1 MAFLRRL
8 SIRSQLL
15 ILAVSTVL
23 VILVIVYHTYSTMSA
38 MVTRN
43 HEEYVQQTVS
53 EIKKNVS
60 SNKDV
65 LFRLMQTISY
75 NADVQSYLIEQNAI
89 TRFEMFKKLNVM
101 ISNQREL
108 KDGILDI
115 VISGD
120 NGFSVDINGG
130 SPYGAELKNMVPGK
144 VNAYYAGMQQFGTL
158 YGSATGL
165 VFATTISYVQ
175 QGESFNKK
183 LGTLFFI
190 VDPKALVGEKGYN
203 SKQTNTQIY
212 LLDRSN
218 KIITSNTSSETGA
231 QGPELETEG
240 TSAGNQNVLWQGKK
254 YVSQTVRIPDMDAS
268 IVSVAP
274 KDELL
279 RDLLVLRRQE
289 LIILAVG
296 LLILAIP
303 FTVIMNNI
311 LRPLKKMIFFMT
323 SVRREDNLKFSKR
336 ISLKGYM
343 EISTMADEFNSMLDE
358 IERLSHKLLETNT
371 RLYGTELER
380 KKSELA
386 FLRSQINPHFL
397 YNTLEVIT
405 GIAAVEG
412 QDKIKKM
419 TRSLSSIFRYSVKG
433 AEAIELGQE
442 IQMIKS
448 YVQIQQI
455 RFADRFTVH
464 YSFTDEALRHIVP
477 KMILQPLV
485 ENAVYHGI
493 ETTLRPCRLEIEGF
507 IDGSGALIVD
517 VRDDGV
523 GIDAE
528 RLEEIQLMLSQ
539 PRSGFDDPEG
549 WQSIGLV
556 NVNNRIRLMFGE
568 EYGMRI
574 ESTDGQGTYIR
585 LRIGQRRDYANV
597 QSIDRG

>member
-23 VILVIVYHTYSTMSA
+23 VILIIVYHTYSTMSA

-43 HEEYVQQTVS
+43 HEEYVQQTVT
-53 EIKKNVS
+53 EIKKNVT

-75 NADVQSYLIEQNAI
+75 NADVQSYLIEQNAV
-89 TRFEMFKKLNVM
+89 TRFEMFKKLNVL

-115 VISGD
+115 IISGD

-130 SPYGAELKNMVPGK
+130 SPYAADLKKLLPGK
-144 VNAYYAGMQQFGTL
+144 VNAYYAGMQQFGTH

-175 QGESFNKK
+175 QGESFNQK

-190 VDPKALVGEKGYN
+190 IDPKALVGEKEYN

-218 KIITSNTSSETGA
+218 KIITSNTSSITGV
-231 QGPELETEG
+231 QGPELETQ
-240 TSAGNQNVLWQGKK
+240 SAEDGNQNVLWQGKQ
-254 YVSQTVRIPDMDAS
+254 YVSQTIRIPDMDAR

-279 RDLLVLRRQE
+279 RDVLVLRRQE
-289 LIILAVG
+289 LIILAIG

-303 FTVIMNNI
+303 FTMIMNNI

-323 SVRREDNLKFSKR
+323 SVSREDNLKFSKR

-380 KKSELA
+380 QKSELA
-386 FLRSQINPHFL
+386 FLTKSDQSAF
-397 YNTLEVIT
+397 
-405 GIAAVEG
+405 
-412 QDKIKKM
+412 
-419 TRSLSSIFRYSVKG
+419 SVQYAG
-433 AEAIELGQE
+433 G
-442 IQMIKS
+442 
-448 YVQIQQI
+448 
-455 RFADRFTVH
+455 H
-464 YSFTDEALRHIVP
+464 YRH
-477 KMILQPLV
+477 
-485 ENAVYHGI
+485 
-493 ETTLRPCRLEIEGF
+493 R
-507 IDGSGALIVD
+507 
-517 VRDDGV
+517 
-523 GIDAE
+523 
-528 RLEEIQLMLSQ
+528 
-539 PRSGFDDPEG
+539 RSGEA
-549 WQSIGLV
+549 
-556 NVNNRIRLMFGE
+556 
-568 EYGMRI
+568 
-574 ESTDGQGTYIR
+574 GQ
-585 LRIGQRRDYANV
+585 N
-597 QSIDRG
+597 

>member
-23 VILVIVYHTYSTMSA
+23 VILIIVYHTYSTMSA

-43 HEEYVQQTVS
+43 HEEYVQQTVT
-53 EIKKNVS
+53 EIKKNVT

-89 TRFEMFKKLNVM
+89 TRFEMFKKLNVL

-130 SPYGAELKNMVPGK
+130 SPYAADLKKLLPGK

-175 QGESFNKK
+175 QGESFNQK

-190 VDPKALVGEKGYN
+190 VDPKALVGEKEYD

-218 KIITSNTSSETGA
+218 KIITSNTSSMTGE
-231 QGPELETEG
+231 QGPELETQSAEG
-240 TSAGNQNVLWQGKK
+240 GNQNVLWQGKQ
-254 YVSQTVRIPDMDAS
+254 YVSQTILLPDMDAR

-303 FTVIMNNI
+303 FTMIMNNI

-323 SVRREDNLKFSKR
+323 SVSREDNLKFSKR

-380 KKSELA
+380 QKSELA

-405 GIAAVEG
+405 GIAAVEK

-419 TRSLSSIFRYSVKG
+419 TRSLSSIFRYSIKG
-433 AEAIELGQE
+433 TDEVELGQE

-464 YSFTDEALRHIVP
+464 YSFTDEALRHSVP

-493 ETTLRPCRLEIEGF
+493 ETTLKPCRLEIEGF
-507 IDGSGALIVD
+507 VEDSGTLIIDIK
-517 VRDDGV
+517 DDGV
-523 GIDAE
+523 GIEAE
-528 RLEEIQLMLSQ
+528 RLEEIRMMLSQ
-539 PRSGFDDPEG
+539 PRSSFDDPKG

-574 ESTDGQGTYIR
+574 DSTNGEGTHIR
-585 LRIGQRRDYANV
+585 LRIGQRRDNINV

>member
-1 MAFLRRL
+1 MW
-8 SIRSQLL
+8 
-15 ILAVSTVL
+15 
-23 VILVIVYHTYSTMSA
+23 
-38 MVTRN
+38 
-43 HEEYVQQTVS
+43 
-53 EIKKNVS
+53 
-60 SNKDV
+60 
-65 LFRLMQTISY
+65 
-75 NADVQSYLIEQNAI
+75 
-89 TRFEMFKKLNVM
+89 
-101 ISNQREL
+101 
-108 KDGILDI
+108 
-115 VISGD
+115 
-120 NGFSVDINGG
+120 
-130 SPYGAELKNMVPGK
+130 
-144 VNAYYAGMQQFGTL
+144 
-158 YGSATGL
+158 
-165 VFATTISYVQ
+165 
-175 QGESFNKK
+175 QGE
-183 LGTLFFI
+183 
-190 VDPKALVGEKGYN
+190 
-203 SKQTNTQIY
+203 
-212 LLDRSN
+212 
-218 KIITSNTSSETGA
+218 
-231 QGPELETEG
+231 
-240 TSAGNQNVLWQGKK
+240 K

-303 FTVIMNNI
+303 FTVIINNI

-323 SVRREDNLKFSKR
+323 SVSREDDLKFSKR

-380 KKSELA
+380 QKSELA

-493 ETTLRPCRLEIEGF
+493 ETTLKPCRLEIEGF
-507 IDGSGALIVD
+507 IDESGALIVD

-528 RLEEIQLMLSQ
+528 RLEEIRLMLS
-539 PRSGFDDPEG
+539 RTA
-549 WQSIGLV
+549 L
-556 NVNNRIRLMFGE
+556 
-568 EYGMRI
+568 
-574 ESTDGQGTYIR
+574 R
-585 LRIGQRRDYANV
+585 LRR
-597 QSIDRG
+597 SRGLAKHRSC

>member
-53 EIKKNVS
+53 EIKKNVT

-101 ISNQREL
+101 ISSQREL

-130 SPYGAELKNMVPGK
+130 SPYGEELKRMLPGK

-165 VFATTISYVQ
+165 VFATTISYAQ

-183 LGTLFFI
+183 LGALFFI
-190 VDPKALVGEKGYN
+190 VDPKALVGERDYN

-212 LLDRSN
+212 LLDRTN
-218 KIITSNTSSETGA
+218 KIITSNASSETGA
-231 QGPELETEG
+231 QGPKLERDGAEG
-240 TSAGNQNVLWQGKK
+240 GNQNVIWQGKK
-254 YVSQTVRIPDMDAS
+254 YVSQTTRIPDMDAS

-296 LLILAIP
+296 LLLLAIP

-323 SVRREDNLKFSKR
+323 SVSREDNLKFSKR

-358 IERLSHKLLETNT
+358 IERLSQKLLETNT
-371 RLYGTELER
+371 RLYGTELE
-380 KKSELA
+380 KQKSELA

-442 IQMIKS
+442 IEMIKS
-448 YVQIQQI
+448 YIQIQQV

-464 YSFTDEALRHIVP
+464 YSFTDESLRHIVP

-493 ETTLRPCRLEIEGF
+493 ETTLRPCRLEIAGF
-507 IDGSGALIVD
+507 IDGSGALMVD

-528 RLEEIQLMLSQ
+528 RLEEIRLMLSEQ
-539 PRSGFDDPEG
+539 RSGFDDPKG

-568 EYGMRI
+568 EYGMLI
-574 ESTDGQGTYIR
+574 DSTDGKGTHIR
-585 LRIGQRRDYANV
+585 LRIGQRREYTNV

>member
-53 EIKKNVS
+53 EIKRNVT

-75 NADVQSYLIEQNAI
+75 NADVQTYLIEQNPI
-89 TRFEMFKKLNVM
+89 TRFEMFRKLNVM

-130 SPYGAELKNMVPGK
+130 SPYAADLKSMLPGK

-190 VDPKALVGEKGYN
+190 VDPKALVGEKDYN

-218 KIITSNTSSETGA
+218 KIITSNTSSETGV
-231 QGPELETEG
+231 QGPELKTEEAAG
-240 TSAGNQNVLWQGKK
+240 GNQNVIWQGKK

-303 FTVIMNNI
+303 FTVIINNI

-323 SVRREDNLKFSKR
+323 SVSREDNLKFSKR

-343 EISTMADEFNSMLDE
+343 EISMMADEFNSMLDE

-380 KKSELA
+380 QKSELA

-455 RFADRFTVH
+455 RFTDRFTVH

-507 IDGSGALIVD
+507 IDEGGALIVD

-523 GIDAE
+523 GIEAE
-528 RLEEIQLMLSQ
+528 RLEEIRLMLSE

-574 ESTDGQGTYIR
+574 DSTDGQGTHIR
-585 LRIGQRRDYANV
+585 LRIGQRRDYTNV